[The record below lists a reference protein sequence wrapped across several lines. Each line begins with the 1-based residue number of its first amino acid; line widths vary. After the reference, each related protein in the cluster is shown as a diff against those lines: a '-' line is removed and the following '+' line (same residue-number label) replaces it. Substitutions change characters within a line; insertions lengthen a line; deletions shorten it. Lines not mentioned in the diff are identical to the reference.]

1 MPIVSHVNNE
11 CTTRWR
17 RIRDRRH
24 PDGKTRVEDI
34 RICDGFPMVDLAQS
48 DQNLR
53 TATIY
58 DVGHVT
64 KDLRL
69 CLGMLIIAESL
80 PFKSFRVNFLGVVN
94 WVAGLVIVMLLS
106 GLKSECLLPG
116 ATLDQTWWKWTIR
129 FSEVYARY
137 SMVDNFYQNFLTKA
151 DNFENIIYPI
161 YPSFWKESTFF
172 LKEVKRIQL

>member
-1 MPIVSHVNNE
+1 MTKNPGSSSPGWKNSSRRY
-11 CTTRWR
+11 TYLRWISNGWFSAER
-17 RIRDRRH
+17 SKPKNGD
-24 PDGKTRVEDI
+24 
-34 RICDGFPMVDLAQS
+34 
-48 DQNLR
+48 
-53 TATIY
+53 
-58 DVGHVT
+58 
-64 KDLRL
+64 DLRRGARDERPSPL
-69 CLGMLIIAESL
+69 SRHANHRGIIAIQEFPSEF
-80 PFKSFRVNFLGVVN
+80 PRRCYY